1 MGNKDKVIAKY
12 GEKTFRMYQIF
23 LGWSTRIAAIGGS
36 SAYQIV
42 CHKNANHV
50 KRERYIGKMALGENK
65 KFDNTTSVVSDKTT
79 DKVMTEYETKKKKIM
94 VK

>member
-1 MGNKDKVIAKY
+1 MSNKDKCIAKY

-23 LGWSTRIAAIGGS
+23 LGWSVRIAAIGGS

-42 CHKNANHV
+42 CHKNANYV
-50 KRERYIGKMALGENK
+50 DRTRYIGKMALGENK
-65 KFDNTTSVVSDKTT
+65 KFDNTSSVVSEETT
-79 DKVMTEYETKKKKIM
+79 DKVMTEYQTKKKKIM